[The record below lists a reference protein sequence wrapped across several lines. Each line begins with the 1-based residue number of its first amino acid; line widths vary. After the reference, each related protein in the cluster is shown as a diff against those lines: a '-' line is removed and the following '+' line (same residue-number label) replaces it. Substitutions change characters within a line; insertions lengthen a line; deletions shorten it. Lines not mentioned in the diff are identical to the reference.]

1 MLGEIS
7 SYYVNNSASVRVITQ
22 AGVDRPATDGEW
34 LALWRT
40 QPALTLEIGI
50 MVQGNLP
57 CLVGTIY

>member
-40 QPALTLEIGI
+40 QPALTLEIYRRETNRFPETAI
-50 MVQGNLP
+50 A
-57 CLVGTIY
+57 